1 MHAVTINPATQQRWD
16 IFCNIVDNFGDIG
29 VCWRLSQQLAIE
41 YGLSVR
47 LFIDDF
53 YIASK
58 IIPKLDLTKHTQ
70 TIQGVEITA
79 WPTNE
84 VTLPDVVV
92 ENFSCQLPE
101 NYIHQIANHHKS
113 CNPENAVTWI
123 NLEYLSAEH
132 WVNDCHALPSTH
144 PILGIT
150 KYFFFPGFTEKTG
163 GLLREQDLLTKR
175 DAFLNSPNQQQAF
188 WQKISPVY
196 QQAAFA
202 DAINISLFSYPQ
214 ADIQALISALV
225 CCEQAVNVFLPFN
238 TEITSLNTIIQAFHL
253 NLGEVKQLNRLKL
266 HLLPFLSQAE
276 YDTLLWAC
284 DLNFVRGEDSWIR
297 AIWAGKPFIWQP
309 YIQKEDAHIKKL
321 DAFLAAYTE
330 QATTSI
336 RSIICNTNRVW
347 SNAITLS
354 NEDFWLNLLQSL
366 DSWQTFSLAESKRL
380 AAHPSLA
387 AQLVS
392 FCQDLKVK
400 DLKKNTV

>member
-1 MHAVTINPATQQRWD
+1 MHAVTTNPASKQRWD
-16 IFCNIVDNFGDIG
+16 VFCNIVDNFGDIG
-29 VCWRLSQQLAIE
+29 VCWRLSQQLANE
-41 YGLSVR
+41 YDLSVR

-58 IIPKLDLTKHTQ
+58 IIPKLDITKHTQ
-70 TIQGVEITA
+70 TIQGVEITS
-79 WPTNE
+79 WPTNA
-84 VTLPDVVV
+84 VMLPNVVV

-101 NYIHQIANHHKS
+101 NYVHQIVNHHKD
-113 CNPENAVTWI
+113 CPPENTVTWI

-132 WVNDCHALPSTH
+132 WVDDCHALPSIH
-144 PILGIT
+144 PSLGIT

-163 GLLREQDLLTKR
+163 GLLREQDLLSKR
-175 DAFLNSPNQQQAF
+175 DAFLNSTNSQQAF
-188 WQKISPVY
+188 WQKLSPDG
-196 QQAAFA
+196 APTAFA

-214 ADIQALISALV
+214 ADIQALISALLRSD
-225 CCEQAVNVFLPFN
+225 QAVNIFLPFN
-238 TEITSLNTIIQAFHL
+238 TEITALNSIIEAFNLH
-253 NLGEVKQLNRLKL
+253 LGEVKQLNRLKL

-321 DAFLAAYTE
+321 DAFLATYTE
-330 QATTSI
+330 QATPSV
-336 RSIICNTNRVW
+336 RNIIYIANRTW
-347 SNAITLS
+347 SNAITLP

-366 DSWQTFSLAESKRL
+366 DAWQTFSLSKSKRL

-387 AQLVS
+387 TQLVS